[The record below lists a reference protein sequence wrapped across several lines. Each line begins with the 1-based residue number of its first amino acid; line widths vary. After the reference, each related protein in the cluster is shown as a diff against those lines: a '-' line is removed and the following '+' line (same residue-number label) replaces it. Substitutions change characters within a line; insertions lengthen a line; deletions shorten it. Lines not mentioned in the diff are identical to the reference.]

1 MGADERGPSA
11 VRSVAVTAEDVLA
24 ALEAR
29 RQRDAPVVLRMT
41 PPYSGRMRARL
52 HVRAGGDD
60 PRAVHID
67 PAGFLAESAPPY
79 PDATGTGGQLRA
91 DPSVEYTVERHHERH
106 RRALEAWREAVRDHF
121 VDEVTVETPEGERT
135 VDVVVLG

>member
-24 ALEAR
+24 AL
-29 RQRDAPVVLRMT
+29 
-41 PPYSGRMRARL
+41 
-52 HVRAGGDD
+52 HVCAGGDD

-67 PAGFLAESAPPY
+67 PAGLLAESAPPY